1 MIFFCQLVAQT
12 QKINALMNSFLMM
25 ALNILDVPQSI
36 IVSHGVLLKL
46 IAMESSSNLI
56 GKTVEVAVNL
66 VSNACF
72 DIRLVKYC
80 AIFFKH
86 DEYGSSTV

>member
-1 MIFFCQLVAQT
+1 MVLFCQLVAQT

-46 IAMESSSNLI
+46 IVLENLSDLI
-56 GKTVEVAVNL
+56 GKTVVMAVMSPQQL
-66 VSNACF
+66 PQQ
-72 DIRLVKYC
+72 LQP
-80 AIFFKH
+80 
-86 DEYGSSTV
+86 